1 MVRKGTIMNQN
12 AQSVSITAPALI
24 YSQETK
30 IIDVVYVNW
39 QNYRK
44 TMQKLMMKTE
54 ENVLKMKGFGLRKYL
69 FSFHALNFNYK
80 ILSVCSCFQSFAC
93 SINTTY

>member
-30 IIDVVYVNW
+30 IVYVVNGILTKI
-39 QNYRK
+39 YY
-44 TMQKLMMKTE
+44 TCY
-54 ENVLKMKGFGLRKYL
+54 F
-69 FSFHALNFNYK
+69 YK
-80 ILSVCSCFQSFAC
+80 CRIEKKKNQHICLHYAE
-93 SINTTY
+93 TA